1 MPHLRHKVLPAV
13 SLALAGMLL
22 LHGAAFA
29 QAQTPAALCEA
40 ALPAAEPETR
50 EFAAPEQVLQ
60 AGVDYRAIFCT
71 DAGPIYIDLFET
83 LTPKT
88 VNNFVFLAQ
97 NGYYNNTT
105 FHRVIESFMAQ
116 GGDPTGTGS
125 GGPGYAFADEFVGF
139 LNFDRPGLLAMAN
152 AGPGTNGSQFFI
164 TTVPTPHLDYAHT
177 IFGEVLEGQEAVENI
192 QLRDPNTAT
201 TPGTI
206 LQTVLIITDPSTVET
221 TFVDTAPADQTAFE
235 TALGLVMQAS
245 LEPLSIDSDATGV
258 RTVADVVAAA
268 PEELQSDVAAALEN
282 NGYEFGITLLL
293 DNGTCDLSN
302 LPVSSFGFAVYA
314 FSEASGAAAVAG
326 SRVLENI
333 AAADGFTA
341 ADVPEGERAVFTRT
355 ETVCDQEMVHARTFI
370 QRGRLI
376 ETLDVTYVDDG
387 NITPAQWL
395 NDFAALN
402 FERMF
407 SEPLRAEIRAGSGA

>member
-40 ALPAAEPETR
+40 ALPAAEPESR

-83 LTPKT
+83 LTPET

-164 TTVPTPHLDYAHT
+164 THVVTDWLDGKHTV
-177 IFGEVLEGQEAVENI
+177 FGQVTQGQ
-192 QLRDPNTAT
+192 
-201 TPGTI
+201 
-206 LQTVLIITDPSTVET
+206 
-221 TFVDTAPADQTAFE
+221 
-235 TALGLVMQAS
+235 
-245 LEPLSIDSDATGV
+245 
-258 RTVADVVAAA
+258 DVVNAV
-268 PEELQSDVAAALEN
+268 QQGD
-282 NGYEFGITLLL
+282 TL
-293 DNGTCDLSN
+293 NKVTI
-302 LPVSSFGFAVYA
+302 A
-314 FSEASGAAAVAG
+314 EA
-326 SRVLENI
+326 
-333 AAADGFTA
+333 
-341 ADVPEGERAVFTRT
+341 
-355 ETVCDQEMVHARTFI
+355 
-370 QRGRLI
+370 
-376 ETLDVTYVDDG
+376 
-387 NITPAQWL
+387 
-395 NDFAALN
+395 
-402 FERMF
+402 
-407 SEPLRAEIRAGSGA
+407 